1 MELNYIKND
10 NEKLFA
16 NFKDKNL
23 LEIEDAQN
31 YIPIYQ
37 TFFNLNEKNYNNINL
52 NNFYKLQTLEK
63 KISYNKFSGKVL
75 NSATN
80 EIKTSEVFFKFCP
93 LLDPIRYITNKYD
106 LSKNLLRLP
115 KFNDDNNLH
124 VKNVKKLSTYAI
136 LVVSSTFA

>member
-52 NNFYKLQTLEK
+52 NNFYKLQTLEI
-63 KISYNKFSGKVL
+63 KISYNKFCM
-75 NSATN
+75 AH
-80 EIKTSEVFFKFCP
+80 
-93 LLDPIRYITNKYD
+93 R
-106 LSKNLLRLP
+106 
-115 KFNDDNNLH
+115 
-124 VKNVKKLSTYAI
+124 
-136 LVVSSTFA
+136 